1 MWLGSW
7 LLMQFIYLYVGAEN
21 ADLIVQL
28 PFGTISAKF
37 TETDA
42 TYNKI
47 GKQTDTHFQDS
58 VIL

>member
-1 MWLGSW
+1 
-7 LLMQFIYLYVGAEN
+7 MQFIYLYVGAEN

-47 GKQTDTHFQDS
+47 GKQTDTHFQGP

>member
-1 MWLGSW
+1 
-7 LLMQFIYLYVGAEN
+7 MQFIYLYVGAEN

-28 PFGTISAKF
+28 PFATLSVKF
-37 TETDA
+37 AETDA

-47 GKQTDTHFQDS
+47 GKQTDTQFQDS